1 MATTVPQTPFL
12 VSNVPAIDLV
22 NGAAVHDTMSSFW
35 WTKSIQKSL
44 TKLSSSAFAVQA
56 YLWEDRINPML
67 GIRRDSQDQTFV
79 SAVDPDQVS
88 SSTGLLNPIGPYPT
102 YTSFALQTKTYSVVV
117 HPYPIKWLS
126 FHYNKGE
133 NFNPT
138 SVGKIDLLGVAQ
150 PSPHGTTKDY
160 GFSVDL
166 FDGKLN
172 AKVSWFELT
181 AANGDAGAV
190 TFPLSQ
196 WTVPFMDLIVMP
208 ELAAKAGVAYTP
220 GVASG
225 ISVGDSRLGGYT
237 SDQVS
242 KGLEIQ
248 MTYNIT
254 KNWRVMGTLTKADA
268 KQSNI
273 ASKLT
278 AFINSRLAYWQ
289 SLAGGALWNGTI
301 RTSNNPWGLAQ
312 NGLEHWNQFDLSY
325 FVGYQAIDGQPSQQL
340 AKWHA
345 TGVTNYN
352 FDTGALKGFNG
363 GFGGRYI
370 DKQIIGNPAI
380 FSLVNGAQ
388 TVTGLDLAHPYTTG
402 GYVSIDAWVGYTMKL
417 AQGKYVVTFQLN
429 GQDLQEGG
437 SFKPILAN
445 SDGTHSAFKI
455 VQPRSYYFTTT
466 LEF

>member
-1 MATTVPQTPFL
+1 
-12 VSNVPAIDLV
+12 
-22 NGAAVHDTMSSFW
+22 
-35 WTKSIQKSL
+35 
-44 TKLSSSAFAVQA
+44 
-56 YLWEDRINPML
+56 
-67 GIRRDSQDQTFV
+67 
-79 SAVDPDQVS
+79 
-88 SSTGLLNPIGPYPT
+88 
-102 YTSFALQTKTYSVVV
+102 LQTKTYGVVL

-150 PSPHGTTKDY
+150 PSPHGTTKDM

-172 AKVSWFELT
+172 ARVNWYELT
-181 AANGDAGAV
+181 AANGDAGSV

-196 WTVPFMDLIVMP
+196 WTVPFMDLTVMP

-220 GVASG
+220 GVAPG
-225 ISVGDSRLGGYT
+225 ISIGDNRLGGYT

-254 KNWRVMGTLTKADA
+254 KNWRVMGTLTKQDA
-268 KQSNI
+268 KQSGI

-278 AFINSRLAYWQ
+278 SFINSRLAYWQ
-289 SLAGGALWNGTI
+289 SLAGGALWNGNI
-301 RTSNNPWGLAQ
+301 RTSNNPWGLVQ

-325 FVGYQAIDGQPSQQL
+325 FIGYQAIDGQPSQQL

-345 TGVTNYN
+345 SGVTNYT
-352 FDTGALKGFNG
+352 FDQGALKGFNV

-380 FSLVNGAQ
+380 FQPGTT

-402 GYVSIDAWVGYTMKL
+402 GYIAIDAWVGYNMKL
-417 AQGKYVVTFQLN
+417 SNGKYVLSFQLN
-429 GQDLQEGG
+429 GQDLQESG

-445 SDGTHSAFKI
+445 SDGTHSAYKI
-455 VQPRSYYFTTT
+455 VQPRSYYLTTK